1 MKEKILTQTLE
12 RFMDGETTLDEEA
25 FLADFFRNA
34 TDNDK
39 PDDIAAED
47 WQAYREMFRQF
58 EEGFESPAP
67 QKKAKH
73 KSLWTALSAAA
84 AVILLVVCLA
94 TLSLNKGNNEMPLTA
109 EMQEIADTTTADTVR
124 VLNVESIPQKQEK
137 PHRQRRLPYSPP
149 VPRNLIAANAQ
160 QTMTRE
166 DSLNEAMR
174 EVEAVVAAMTVYQEL
189 KISEICNVEY
199 QEEEIY

>member
-67 QKKAKH
+67 PKARH

-84 AVILLVVCLA
+84 AVILLIVCLA

-174 EVEAVVAAMTVYQEL
+174 EVEAVVEAMTAYQEL
-189 KISEICNVEY
+189 RISEICNVEY

>member
-39 PDDIAAED
+39 PADIAAED

-67 QKKAKH
+67 QKAKH

-109 EMQEIADTTTADTVR
+109 EMQEIADTTTADTIR

>member
-67 QKKAKH
+67 QKARH

-84 AVILLVVCLA
+84 AVILLIVCLA
-94 TLSLNKGNNEMPLTA
+94 TLSLNKGNNEMPLTT
-109 EMQEIADTTTADTVR
+109 EMQEIADTTTADTIR

-174 EVEAVVAAMTVYQEL
+174 EVEAVVEAMTAYQEL
-189 KISEICNVEY
+189 RISEICNVEY

>member
-67 QKKAKH
+67 QKAKH

>member
-12 RFMDGETTLDEEA
+12 RFMNGETTLDEEA

-39 PDDIAAED
+39 PADIAAED

-67 QKKAKH
+67 QKAKH

>member
-39 PDDIAAED
+39 PADIAAED

-67 QKKAKH
+67 QKAKH

-94 TLSLNKGNNEMPLTA
+94 TLSLNKGNNEMPLTT
-109 EMQEIADTTTADTVR
+109 EMQEIADTTTADTIR

-174 EVEAVVAAMTVYQEL
+174 EVEAVVEAMTAYQEL
-189 KISEICNVEY
+189 RISEICNVEY

>member
-67 QKKAKH
+67 QKAKH

-109 EMQEIADTTTADTVR
+109 EMQEIADTTTADTVM

>member
-39 PDDIAAED
+39 PADIAAED

-67 QKKAKH
+67 QKAKH

-174 EVEAVVAAMTVYQEL
+174 EVEAVVAAMAVYQEL

>member
-67 QKKAKH
+67 QKARH

-84 AVILLVVCLA
+84 AVILLIVCLA
-94 TLSLNKGNNEMPLTA
+94 TLSLNKGNNEMPLTT

-174 EVEAVVAAMTVYQEL
+174 EVEAVVEAMTAYQEL
-189 KISEICNVEY
+189 RISEICNVEY

>member
-12 RFMDGETTLDEEA
+12 RSMDGETTLDEEA

-47 WQAYREMFRQF
+47 WQTYREMFRQF

-67 QKKAKH
+67 QKAKH

>member
-39 PDDIAAED
+39 PADIAAED

-67 QKKAKH
+67 QKAKH

>member
-39 PDDIAAED
+39 PTDIAAED

-67 QKKAKH
+67 QKARH

-109 EMQEIADTTTADTVR
+109 EMQEIADTTTADTIR

>member
-39 PDDIAAED
+39 PADIAAED

-58 EEGFESPAP
+58 EEGFESHAP
-67 QKKAKH
+67 QKARH

>member
-39 PDDIAAED
+39 PADIAAED
-47 WQAYREMFRQF
+47 WQAYKEMFRQF

-67 QKKAKH
+67 QKARH

-84 AVILLVVCLA
+84 AVILLIVCLA

-174 EVEAVVAAMTVYQEL
+174 EVEAVVEAMTAYQEL
-189 KISEICNVEY
+189 RISEICNVEY

>member
-39 PDDIAAED
+39 PADIAAED

-67 QKKAKH
+67 QKAKH

-174 EVEAVVAAMTVYQEL
+174 EVEAVVEAMTAYQEL
-189 KISEICNVEY
+189 RISEICNVEY